1 MQLMP
6 QCLRISAFG
15 THEDTQRIIKVFK
28 EEKACFKEEK
38 EAEKFGRESVEK
50 VRKKKNFKEE
60 ECDKKEEF
68 DEKED
73 MEEVCEKEM
82 MEELDEKVAMKELGR
97 KKEFDTKEKKEELDM
112 KEEHDKKRRIMKKLF
127 KDTSKR
133 ECYVS
138 GCNDSIVLHNYHHLK
153 G

>member
-1 MQLMP
+1 MQLTR

-15 THEDTQRIIKVFK
+15 SHEDTQRILKVFK

-38 EAEKFGRESVEK
+38 EAQKFGRESVEK
-50 VRKKKNFKEE
+50 VRKKKNF
-60 ECDKKEEF
+60 KKEEF

-97 KKEFDTKEKKEELDM
+97 KKEFDTKEKKEELHM